1 MALIL
6 ETNSHKP
13 LYISLGEDCAI
24 SYHLDLLGLRE
35 FALPFDW
42 AINKNTSKLIQLI
55 RDIFADN
62 NSIFFNKNNWKF
74 KEIKKDTHILEGANT
89 FSKFRAIHQI
99 YKCEYPHEFT
109 EEIKWDSFEKKYSR
123 RINRFKEL
131 ALSDRKII
139 FIRGS
144 SCKNLN
150 VELESCLKKYFPN
163 FQDIKYIDYTKYEWE
178 CNSTSSWK
186 RPNINFIDFL

>member
-1 MALIL
+1 MEEEL
-6 ETNSHKP
+6 EKNSHKP

-42 AINKNTSKLIQLI
+42 ALFKNTSKLIELI
-55 RDIFADN
+55 VDIFADN
-62 NSIFFNKNNWKF
+62 NSIFLNPNNWKL
-74 KEIKKDTHILEGANT
+74 KPIKKDTHILEGANT
-89 FSKFRAIHQI
+89 FSKFRAIHLI

-109 EEIKWDSFEKKYSR
+109 EEICWVTFVNKYIR

-131 ALSDRKII
+131 AQSDRKII
-139 FIRGS
+139 FIRGTS
-144 SCKNLN
+144 NNELN
-150 VELESCLKKYFPN
+150 QDLEQCLKKYFPN